1 MSKVWLTDWNALVAV
16 GFMRALRVSS
26 MVRVAAFVALL
37 NFAGDIAADSIAD
50 LRGDHCV
57 SQTSQSDSD
66 HEKAPCSHCSCAVHN
81 GTVIASA
88 VTVHVNRAFQAS
100 VFFPADEQSAPAGL
114 PAAID
119 HPPQLA

>member
-1 MSKVWLTDWNALVAV
+1 MNFVRTSRLLALTGVV
-16 GFMRALRVSS
+16 VFCT
-26 MVRVAAFVALL
+26 
-37 NFAGDIAADSIAD
+37 FAGDIVADSIAD

-57 SQTSQSDSD
+57 SQTSQSDSH

-81 GTVIASA
+81 GSVITSSA
-88 VTVHVNRAFQAS
+88 MVHINGTFQAT
-100 VFFPADEQSAPAGL
+100 VFFPAGEQSASTGL